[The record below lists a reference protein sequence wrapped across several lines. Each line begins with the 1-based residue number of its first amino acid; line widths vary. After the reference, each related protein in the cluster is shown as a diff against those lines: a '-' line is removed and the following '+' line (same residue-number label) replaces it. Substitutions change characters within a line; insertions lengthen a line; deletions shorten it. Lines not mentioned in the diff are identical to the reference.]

1 MQLVSDADVLPGG
14 TANRGLVLRIGDTVH
29 RPLGRHSV
37 AVHRLLRHLEGSGFT
52 GSPRVLGT
60 YGQTEVLSYIDGRA
74 AYPPPPEWA
83 LTDDA
88 LVTVA
93 ELLRSYHQHV
103 VDFKAG
109 TDGWQRAVPARW
121 SGSLVTHNDTNPA
134 NIIFRN
140 GAAVGLIDFDL
151 AAPGCVAW
159 ELAVAGCFWAPLLDP
174 RDVVDSRHDRGIRR
188 FRLLLDSY
196 GASAEVRWNAAQAGR
211 AANDWIAEIIE
222 DGSKRGHPAFA
233 QTWTRTASMYRRARR
248 WIEAHVH
255 ELAERPQARC

>member
-1 MQLVSDADVLPGG
+1 MQLVSDADLLPGG
-14 TANRGLVLRIGDTVH
+14 TANRGLVRRIGDTVH

-37 AVHRLLRHLEGSGFT
+37 AVHQLLRHLESSGFT
-52 GSPRVLGT
+52 GSPRVLGIC
-60 YGQTEVLSYIDGRA
+60 GQTEILSYIDGHA

-83 LTDDA
+83 LTDEA

-93 ELLRSYHQHV
+93 ELLRNYHQHV
-103 VDFKAG
+103 VDFTAG
-109 TDGWQRAVPARW
+109 TVRWQRAVPARW
-121 SGSLVTHNDTNPA
+121 GVSLVTHNDPNPA

-151 AAPGCVAW
+151 AGPGSVAW

-174 RDVVDSRHDRGIRR
+174 RDVVDSRHGRGITR

-196 GASAEVRWNAAQAGR
+196 GASPEVRWKAAQAAR

-222 DGSKRGHPAFA
+222 DGSTRGHPAFT
-233 QTWTRTASMYRRARR
+233 QTWTRAASMYRRARR
-248 WIEAHVH
+248 WIAAHVH